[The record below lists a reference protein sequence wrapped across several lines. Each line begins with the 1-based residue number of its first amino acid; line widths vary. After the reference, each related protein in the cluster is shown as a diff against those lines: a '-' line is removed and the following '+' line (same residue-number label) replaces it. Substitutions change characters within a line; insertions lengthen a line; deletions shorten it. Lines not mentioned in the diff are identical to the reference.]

1 MRIRTGLAIVAATLL
16 VLLGGEASACGY
28 CVEDK
33 IASTYDHSVVTRALS
48 QKHHVAF
55 FHIDSPVSPE
65 EATWRAL
72 KEAVYAVPG
81 VDRSSARISR
91 DTSTVSFSFDP
102 RRVSLV
108 AITTRLDRKMAAHKL
123 SFMPLR
129 VMEVPGDLK
138 TVKR

>member
-16 VLLGGEASACGY
+16 VLLGGKASACGY

-55 FHIDSPVSPE
+55 FHIDGRASPG
-65 EATWRAL
+65 EATWRIL
-72 KEAVYAVPG
+72 EEAVYAVPG

-102 RRVSLV
+102 GRVSLI
-108 AITTRLDRKMAAHKL
+108 AITARLDRKMAAHKL

-129 VMEVPGDLK
+129 VMEKPADLK
-138 TVKR
+138 TVTR